1 MSKIDDII
9 YLTIDQAKFTHELTI
24 KYSGG
29 GMMEVLDLGRLEGV
43 LEQIKNDEWYPTL
56 SDKLTHLF
64 FCACNDHCFADGNK
78 RVAIT
83 LSSHFL
89 LKNGY
94 QDLAKDFLVDMEN
107 ISANVA
113 SGKISK
119 NLLHK
124 IISALL
130 NGTYIFNEELKLE
143 IYNAIKD

>member
-9 YLTIDQAKFTHELTI
+9 YLTIEQAKLTHELTI

-29 GMMEVLDLGRLEGV
+29 GTMEVLDLGSLEGV
-43 LEQIKNDEWYPTL
+43 LEQIKNDDWYPTL
-56 SDKLTHLF
+56 ADKITHLF
-64 FCACNDHCFADGNK
+64 FCACKGHYFADGNK
-78 RVAIT
+78 RIAIT

-94 QDLAKDFLVDMEN
+94 QDLAKGFLIDMEN

-113 SGKISK
+113 SGKIDK
-119 NLLHK
+119 DLLHR

-130 NGTYIFNEELKLE
+130 NGTYIFNEELKLD